1 MGLVISIL
9 VIWITNAKKYLHIK
23 GKDKLYKSNL

>member
-9 VIWITNAKKYLHIK
+9 VIWMTKVRELLAHQWKRQIQ
-23 GKDKLYKSNL
+23 DNL